1 MGVIEVLAAW
11 FVLSLTGALAPGPL
25 SAAVI
30 QQASKRGRLHGILP
44 MVGHAIVEIGII
56 GAIML
61 SVNALTLTPFVVDIL
76 MGFGGVII
84 ILFGLLAL
92 RDYKYDDS
100 DSSLVK
106 KQETS
111 AITALEATTQ
121 GALVSIFSPYFLL
134 WWFGAGLSFISI
146 LMVDLQMNIG
156 TVFIAGVLIYFIHIS
171 TDLLFGAFLSIGA
184 TYGSEKAQVESK
196 AGRLNLVNIGI
207 GLFQV
212 VLGLS
217 FVILALPGLLFGS

>member
-1 MGVIEVLAAW
+1 MGAFEVLAAW

-61 SVNALTLTPFVVDIL
+61 SVNALTLTPFIVDIL

-134 WWFGAGLSFISI
+134 LW
-146 LMVDLQMNIG
+146 
-156 TVFIAGVLIYFIHIS
+156 
-171 TDLLFGAFLSIGA
+171 
-184 TYGSEKAQVESK
+184 
-196 AGRLNLVNIGI
+196 LV
-207 GLFQV
+207 
-212 VLGLS
+212 
-217 FVILALPGLLFGS
+217 